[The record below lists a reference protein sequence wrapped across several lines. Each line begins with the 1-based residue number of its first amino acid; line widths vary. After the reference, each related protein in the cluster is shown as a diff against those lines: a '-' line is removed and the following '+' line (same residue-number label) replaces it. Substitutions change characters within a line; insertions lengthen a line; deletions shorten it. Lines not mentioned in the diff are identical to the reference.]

1 MNTRHQTFPRYLR
14 FLVVLVAISTQA
26 LASTVAN
33 TTTTDLV
40 VSPGGHILEGTTVTF
55 VATVKN
61 PAPVTQGTVYFCR
74 SLNPTCLRGEGLYGL
89 SHLTSGGTATLRT
102 RLNVGD
108 NDVVAIF
115 TATKA
120 NLSSAS
126 AAIVLPVSA
135 QVVYPS
141 STFLTVSG
149 VPGSYTLTGTV
160 SSYGVERMNSTVDLL
175 NTTDS
180 NAQIGA
186 AVLSNPTIS
195 LSNAVSYGVGRLP
208 TGVTTGDFNG
218 DGIPDLVVANEDDN
232 TISVLLGNGDGTFR
246 QQTTWGTDHTPESI
260 TVGDFNGDGIADLAV
275 ADTNANCLSIFI
287 GNGDGSFQSQV
298 VYSAGLAP
306 VSIATG
312 DFNND
317 GVADLVV
324 ADASDVEVTVLL
336 GNGDGTFQGGST
348 FATGRSPQSVAVGDF
363 NSDGVA
369 DLAVANAE
377 DGTVSI
383 LIGNGDGTFEPQTS
397 FVTGVDPSSVATAD
411 LNNDGILDLVVA
423 NRISNTVSIL
433 IGNGRGGFQNQ
444 DPVAT
449 GEGPDAVAVGD
460 FNGDG
465 NPDLAVCNQFD
476 SSVSVLFGNG
486 DGTFLPRQSYS
497 TKFSNGL
504 SLVVGDFNGD
514 GLTDLANTDVIELNV
529 QLGQQVAG
537 FTLNGMA
544 GLRPGTNLILADYP
558 GDNIRFPSQS
568 LTVPLLEMSPAAT
581 ISLFSAPNPA
591 SFGAAVT
598 LSATVVGG
606 GGTSPTGQVIFKD
619 GTNVLGTSG
628 ISGGTATITARGLS
642 VGVHYITAVYVGDS
656 NYAATTS
663 TSLVQTVSKA
673 TAAINLTSSI
683 NPSVFG
689 NTVTL
694 TAKIT
699 KGATGTVLFMDGEN
713 TIGSGIVN
721 GDGGAVI
728 STANL
733 AAGLHTITAIYS
745 GDQNFE

>member
-1 MNTRHQTFPRYLR
+1 MHQTFPRYLR
-14 FLVVLVAISTQA
+14 LLVALLAISTQT
-26 LASTVAN
+26 LAATVAS
-33 TTTTDLV
+33 TTTTDLA
-40 VSPGGHILEGTTVTF
+40 VSPGSHILEGTIVTF

-61 PAPVTQGTVYFCR
+61 PALVAQGTVYFCR
-74 SLNPTCLRGEGLYGL
+74 SLNPTCLIGKGLYGS

-115 TATKA
+115 TATKD

-126 AAIVLPVSA
+126 AAIALPVSA

-141 STFLTVSG
+141 STSLTVSG
-149 VPGSYTLTGTV
+149 VPGSYTLTGSV
-160 SSYGVERMNSTVDLL
+160 SSYGMERMDSTVDLL
-175 NTTDS
+175 NTTDR
-180 NAQIGA
+180 NAQISTA
-186 AVLSNPTIS
+186 ELSNPTVS
-195 LSNAVSYGVGRLP
+195 LSGAVSYGAGHQP
-208 TGVTTGDFNG
+208 TGVATGDFNG
-218 DGIPDLVVANEDDN
+218 DGIPDLVVANENDN

-246 QQTTWGTDHTPESI
+246 QQTVWATAHTPESI

-275 ADTNANCLSIFI
+275 ADTNANCVSILL

-298 VYSAGLAP
+298 IYSVGRGPA
-306 VSIATG
+306 SIATG

-317 GVADLVV
+317 GVVDLVV
-324 ADASDVEVTVLL
+324 ANASDVEVTVLL
-336 GNGDGTFQGGST
+336 GNGDGTFQGGSN
-348 FATGRSPQSVAVGDF
+348 FPAGRLPQSVVVGDF

-369 DLAVANAE
+369 DLAVANA
-377 DGTVSI
+377 DDDTVSI
-383 LIGNGDGTFEPQTS
+383 LLGNGDGTFEPQTT
-397 FVTGVDPSSVATAD
+397 FVTGVDPFSVATAD

-423 NRISNTVSIL
+423 NRTSNTISIL
-433 IGNGRGGFQNQ
+433 IGNGLGGFQNQ
-444 DPVAT
+444 IPVAT
-449 GEGPDAVAVGD
+449 GAGPDAVAVGD

-476 SSVSVLFGNG
+476 LSVSVLLGNG
-486 DGTFLPRQSYS
+486 DGTFLPRQSYA
-497 TKFSNGL
+497 TKFFNGI

-514 GLTDLANTDVIELNV
+514 GLTDLANTDAAEVNV
-529 QLGQQVAG
+529 QLGQQIAG
-537 FTLNGMA
+537 FTVNGIA
-544 GLRPGTNLILADYP
+544 GLELGTNLILADYP
-558 GDNIRFPSQS
+558 GDNIRFPSRS
-568 LTVPLLEMSPAAT
+568 LTVPLVEVSPAAT
-581 ISLFSAPNPA
+581 VSLFSAPNPA
-591 SFGAAVT
+591 SFGAVIT

-619 GTNVLGTSG
+619 GTTVLGTSG
-628 ISGGTATITARGLS
+628 ISGGTATITARGLT

-663 TSLVQTVSKA
+663 APLVQTISKA
-673 TAAINLTSSI
+673 PAVINLTSSI

-689 NTVTL
+689 NTVTI
-694 TAKIT
+694 TATIT

-713 TIGSGIVN
+713 TIGSGMIN

-733 AAGLHTITAIYS
+733 AAGLHTITAVYS

>member
-1 MNTRHQTFPRYLR
+1 MHRTSPQYLI
-14 FLVVLVAISTQA
+14 FLAALLIISTRA
-26 LASTVAN
+26 LAATVV
-33 TTTTDLV
+33 TTTDLV
-40 VSPGGHILEGTTVTF
+40 VSPGSHISEGTIVTF

-74 SLNPTCLRGEGLYGL
+74 SPNPTCLIGKGLYGS

-115 TATKA
+115 TATRS
-120 NLSSAS
+120 NFSSAS
-126 AAIVLPVSA
+126 AAIVLPVAA

-141 STFLTVSG
+141 RTSLSVSG
-149 VPGSYTLTGTV
+149 TPGNYTLAGSV
-160 SSYGVERMNSTVDLL
+160 SSYGMERIDSTVGLL
-175 NTTDS
+175 NTTDG
-180 NAQIGA
+180 NAQIGV

-195 LSNAVSYGVGRLP
+195 LSNAVSYSAGHQP
-208 TGVTTGDFNG
+208 TGVATGDFNG
-218 DGIPDLVVANEDDN
+218 DGIPDLVVANENDN

-246 QQTTWGTDHTPESI
+246 QQTIWATAHTPESI

-275 ADTNANCLSIFI
+275 ADTNANCVSILL
-287 GNGDGSFQSQV
+287 GNGNGSFQSQV
-298 VYSAGLAP
+298 VYSVGLGP

-312 DFNND
+312 DFNSD

-324 ADASDVEVTVLL
+324 ANASDVEVTVLL
-336 GNGDGTFQGGST
+336 GNGDGTFQGGTT
-348 FATGRSPQSVAVGDF
+348 FATGRGPQSVAVGDF

-369 DLAVANAE
+369 DLAVANAD
-377 DGTVSI
+377 DGNVSI
-383 LIGNGDGTFEPQTS
+383 LIGNGDGTFAPQITL
-397 FVTGVDPSSVATAD
+397 VTGVNPYSVATAD

-423 NRISNTVSIL
+423 NRISNTISIL

-449 GEGPDAVAVGD
+449 GAAPDAVAVGD

-465 NPDLAVCNQFD
+465 NLDLAVCNQFD
-476 SSVSVLFGNG
+476 SSISVLLGNG

-497 TKFSNGL
+497 TAFSNGL

-514 GLTDLANTDVIELNV
+514 GLTDLANTDVAELNV

-537 FTLNGMA
+537 FTVSGVTDPA
-544 GLRPGTNLILADYP
+544 RGTNLILADYP
-558 GDNIRFPSQS
+558 GDNIRFPSRS
-568 LTVPLLEMSPAAT
+568 MTVPLIEILPTAT
-581 ISLFSAPNPA
+581 VSLFSAPNPA
-591 SFGAAVT
+591 SFGAVVT

-619 GTNVLGTSG
+619 DTTVLGTSG
-628 ISGGTATITARGLS
+628 ISGGTATVTARGLT
-642 VGVHYITAVYVGDS
+642 VGVHYITAMYVGDS
-656 NYAATTS
+656 NYSATS
-663 TSLVQTVSKA
+663 SAPLVQTISKA
-673 TAAINLTSSI
+673 TAVINLTSSI

-689 NTVTL
+689 NTVTI

-699 KGATGTVLFMDGEN
+699 KGATGTILFTDGEN
-713 TIGSGIVN
+713 TIGSGLVN
-721 GDGGAVI
+721 GDSSAVI